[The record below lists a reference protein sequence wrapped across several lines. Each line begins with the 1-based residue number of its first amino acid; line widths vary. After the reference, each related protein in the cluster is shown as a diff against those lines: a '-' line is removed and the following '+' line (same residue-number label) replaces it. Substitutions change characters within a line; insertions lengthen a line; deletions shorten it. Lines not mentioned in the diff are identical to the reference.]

1 MIPTLTDKP
10 CVMGEAVQFSQLA
23 ASCITLCS
31 GKAIVVIK
39 PDGTI
44 DYQGSTPD
52 EAAQAFWDSVGRLH
66 PAKKTAAELAAPELL
81 TALKTCTCPR
91 PANIA
96 PDDTTVEQCMARK
109 ECGCDL
115 GTVVA
120 KATGGQA

>member
-66 PAKKTAAELAAPELL
+66 PAKKNRSRTRRAGTPDGAENLYMPTSSKHSAGRHNRRAMHGAE
-81 TALKTCTCPR
+81 R
-91 PANIA
+91 MR
-96 PDDTTVEQCMARK
+96 V
-109 ECGCDL
+109 
-115 GTVVA
+115 
-120 KATGGQA
+120 

>member
-66 PAKKTAAELAAPELL
+66 PAKKTAAELAASSKHSAGRHNRRAMHGAE
-81 TALKTCTCPR
+81 R
-91 PANIA
+91 MR
-96 PDDTTVEQCMARK
+96 V
-109 ECGCDL
+109 
-115 GTVVA
+115 
-120 KATGGQA
+120 